1 MKIMNRKYN
10 KVKEGDKF
18 NQLTLV
24 KRLRTKLV
32 GEKYTY
38 YGIFK
43 CDCGMERMILLHNVS
58 EGNTKSCGCLY
69 KQSNKTNPKRSKM
82 INE

>member
-1 MKIMNRKYN
+1 MNRKYN

-18 NQLTLV
+18 NHLTLI

-32 GEKYTY
+32 DEKYTY
-38 YGIFK
+38 YGIWK

-69 KQSNKTNPKRSKM
+69 KQSNKTNPKRKKQ
-82 INE
+82 INNGM

>member
-1 MKIMNRKYN
+1 MNNMNRKYN

-18 NQLTLV
+18 NHLTLL

-32 GEKYTY
+32 GMKYTY
-38 YGIFK
+38 YGIWK

-69 KQSNKTNPKRSKM
+69 KISNKTNRKRSKTKV
-82 INE
+82 